1 MRVLIATGRLAAL
14 AAFLA
19 ASAGLWQTA
28 GAAEETKIAAFS
40 VWQGQGYTYSTGVQQ
55 GTFLGTFAGTVYV
68 LTDQGPQLSGDLVCP
83 AVITFDLT
91 DKGQTGKARCTITG
105 KDGAQVFGELSCTG
119 FQMVGCDGD
128 YKITG
133 GTGRFAGITGGGH
146 VSVRSESRSTGASV
160 DANGGFAEQARGI
173 IYGRELQYKIP

>member
-1 MRVLIATGRLAAL
+1 MRVLIATGRLAALAAFL

-91 DKGQTGKARCTITG
+91 DKGQTGKARCTI
-105 KDGAQVFGELSCTG
+105 FRPWRCR
-119 FQMVGCDGD
+119 C
-128 YKITG
+128 
-133 GTGRFAGITGGGH
+133 
-146 VSVRSESRSTGASV
+146 
-160 DANGGFAEQARGI
+160 ARKKKK
-173 IYGRELQYKIP
+173 RTLKIPRGWPAPPRK

>member
-28 GAAEETKIAAFS
+28 GAAVETKIAAFS

-160 DANGGFAEQARGI
+160 DANGGVAEQARGI
-173 IYGRELQYKIP
+173 IYWRELQYKIP